1 MSSHL
6 INRHINAYIF
16 DYGGTLDTGG
26 HHWGKVLWHAW
37 QQAGISV
44 SEARFREA
52 YIYAERTLTRER
64 LVLSSFT
71 FRQTL
76 ETKLRIELEYVGLPG
91 YLPTLLDVV
100 YKQAERH
107 TEHSREVLQLLAERC
122 PLALVSNFY
131 GNIHTVLNEFGFD
144 GLFQHV
150 IESAVVGVRK
160 PDPQIFLMGVEA
172 LQMRPDEV
180 AVVGDSLT
188 KDIIPAHQAGCQTVW
203 LRGEQWDDTAVD
215 ETLPDRIITNLTE
228 LL

>member
-64 LVLSSFT
+64 IVLSSFT

-150 IESAVVGVRK
+150 MSWVSESLIRRSFSWALRPYRCALTRWRSLVIASRKTSYLLIRLVVRLFGC
-160 PDPQIFLMGVEA
+160 
-172 LQMRPDEV
+172 EV
-180 AVVGDSLT
+180 NNGTIQLSTRRCLIVL
-188 KDIIPAHQAGCQTVW
+188 
-203 LRGEQWDDTAVD
+203 
-215 ETLPDRIITNLTE
+215 
-228 LL
+228 

>member
-52 YIYAERTLTRER
+52 YIYAERTLARER
-64 LVLSSFT
+64 IVLSSFT

-76 ETKLRIELEYVGLPG
+76 EAKLRIELEYVGLPG

-131 GNIHTVLNEFGFD
+131 GNIHTVLSEFGFD
-144 GLFQHV
+144 GLFQH
-150 IESAVVGVRK
+150 
-160 PDPQIFLMGVEA
+160 
-172 LQMRPDEV
+172 
-180 AVVGDSLT
+180 DSLT